1 MVFSGEVSRADL
13 IDRMMAVVDGR
24 VVTQGDLRRHVEV
37 ARLFG
42 DPVVNDESA
51 LLQEV
56 IEDLLIRDQIEQFPG
71 FQLEESLLDDYI
83 SQLPDT
89 EALTSEVF
97 RDAARQ
103 RLERIAYFDL
113 RFRRFTAVTEEEI
126 TNYYETV
133 FRPEARARGLEPV
146 PALDEVGDLISENVI
161 TEKADREISAWTDSL
176 IARSDIEVV
185 E

>member
-1 MVFSGEVSRADL
+1 MLFSGSVSRADL

-24 VVTQGDLRRHVEV
+24 VVTLGDIRRHGEV

-42 DPVVNDESA
+42 DPVEDNESA
-51 LLQEV
+51 LLQAV
-56 IEDLLIRDQIEQFPG
+56 IEDLLIQDQIDQFPG
-71 FQLEESLLDDYI
+71 LRTDEERVDEII
-83 SQLPDT
+83 SHYPDT
-89 EALTSEVF
+89 GNLTREVI
-97 RDAARQ
+97 RDSVRK

-113 RFRRFTAVTEEEI
+113 RFRRFTAATEEEI
-126 TNYYETV
+126 MNYYETV

-176 IARSDIEVV
+176 IARSEIEVV